1 VSEQL
6 RGEKMPTHRPIARI
20 FSGLATLGAIDAAYL
35 LVIRPWL
42 VKWGATE
49 TELRRAMPG
58 DDQVV
63 DPVLASTRGV
73 TIDAGP
79 EEIWPWLVQIGHQ
92 RGGLYSY
99 DRLDQLF
106 GILDR
111 PSADRILPQFQHLE
125 VGDVIPMGRGPSWR
139 VSVVERGHA
148 LVVAP
153 VEDQVSWAFVLY
165 PADGASTRLVSRV
178 RVRMGWP
185 PLMKCLSVAVDIP
198 WFLME
203 RRMLL
208 GIKARAE
215 TKAAW

>member
-1 VSEQL
+1 
-6 RGEKMPTHRPIARI
+6 
-20 FSGLATLGAIDAAYL
+20 
-35 LVIRPWL
+35 
-42 VKWGATE
+42 
-49 TELRRAMPG
+49 MPG

-73 TIDAGP
+73 TIEARPD
-79 EEIWPWLVQIGHQ
+79 EIWPWLVQIGHQ

-106 GILDR
+106 GILDG

-125 VGDVIPMGRGPSWR
+125 VGDVIPMGRGPSWP
-139 VSVVERGHA
+139 VSIVEPGHA
-148 LVVAP
+148 LVIAP

-165 PADGASTRLVSRV
+165 PAEGASTRLVSRV

-185 PLMKCLSVAVDIP
+185 PAMKYLSVAVDIP

-208 GIKARAE
+208 GIKDRAE
-215 TKAAW
+215 AKASG